1 MIIYKITCL
10 INGKIYIGQTTT
22 DIEKRWRRHTWRCT
36 LDSRRMAISN
46 AIDKYGKENF
56 KIELIDSANSVEEL
70 NEKEVYYINMLN
82 SLSPNGYNID
92 PGGNNKKMRQE
103 TKDKISSS
111 NKGKV
116 ISELTRLRL
125 SISHKG
131 YKMKDDTKKKL
142 SDINKLKSIDNKVR
156 EAASLKNSKVY
167 LLEKDGILYVIT
179 NMKKFAENNKHC
191 KSNLSQLITGKKQ
204 TYKGFTFIKDLGF
217 FRDIEEIDISEY
229 LSIYNQ
235 IKYE

>member
-82 SLSPNGYNID
+82 SLSPN
-92 PGGNNKKMRQE
+92 
-103 TKDKISSS
+103 IS
-111 NKGKV
+111 
-116 ISELTRLRL
+116 
-125 SISHKG
+125 
-131 YKMKDDTKKKL
+131 
-142 SDINKLKSIDNKVR
+142 
-156 EAASLKNSKVY
+156 
-167 LLEKDGILYVIT
+167 
-179 NMKKFAENNKHC
+179 
-191 KSNLSQLITGKKQ
+191 
-204 TYKGFTFIKDLGF
+204 
-217 FRDIEEIDISEY
+217 
-229 LSIYNQ
+229 
-235 IKYE
+235 